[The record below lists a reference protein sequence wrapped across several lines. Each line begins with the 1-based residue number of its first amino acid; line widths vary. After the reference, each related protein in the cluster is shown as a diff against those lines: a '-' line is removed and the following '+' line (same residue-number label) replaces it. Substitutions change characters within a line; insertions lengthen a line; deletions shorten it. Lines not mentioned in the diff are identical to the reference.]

1 MIARQGM
8 LLISLTFLSA
18 ISISGVAVWYSII
31 GLMAIFSASPVAIAV
46 MGGTLEVGKLVAA
59 VWLHQSWRLPDTK
72 KWMKQ
77 YLTFAVIVL
86 MLITSMG
93 IFGFLSKAHIE
104 HAAGGKEIGAK
115 IERLTDLIAREN
127 YIIER
132 ANTKI
137 TNAQNQVVNT
147 STDTSER
154 IAELQTQ
161 IASAYD
167 RRAPE
172 VNEQQEIINR
182 SDRLVETQTK
192 TYLEQLR
199 IVDARIAQ
207 LEKHITDGEIEK
219 IQALVGVNADGVL
232 REITSQAIRDFRSVN
247 NTEKSRLL
255 NIIEEIRNADRP
267 EVKAARMEMK
277 RLRTL
282 AENEIAS
289 ATQAIEQIRA
299 TVTYTDTADIDE
311 LVDAQTALIKA
322 AYAEIDVL
330 SEDKFIFEKQYR
342 IYEADVGPIKYIAEF
357 VFTDDKAQNKDV
369 LEEAVRWVIVVII
382 FVFDPFAVMM
392 LLAATSGMNRRK
404 RRDRNPIETPP
415 DDAGKVEVDDTGR
428 VAVTSEKKKL
438 ADPDPII
445 VEKVVT
451 VEVPVEVEKLVEVE
465 KEVEVEK
472 IVEVEADVNLN
483 TPEAIAKL
491 EKRLQKKLKK
501 KGSKDDK

>member
-1 MIARQGM
+1 MKVRYQGM

-18 ISISGVAVWYSII
+18 ISISSVAVWYSII
-31 GLMAIFSASPVAIAV
+31 GLMAIFSASPMAIAI

-72 KWMKQ
+72 RWMKN
-77 YLTFAVIVL
+77 YLTVAVVVL

-132 ANTKI
+132 ANKKI
-137 TNAQNQVVNT
+137 NDAQNQVVDT
-147 STDTSER
+147 STNTSER

-161 IASAYD
+161 INNAYD
-167 RRAPE
+167 RRQPE

-192 TYLEQLR
+192 TYLDQLK

-219 IQALVGVNADGVL
+219 VQALVGVNADGVL
-232 REITSQAIRDFRSVN
+232 REITSQAIRDFRATN
-247 NTEKSRLL
+247 NTEKTRLL

-267 EVKAARMEMK
+267 EVRAARMEIK

-282 AENEIAS
+282 AEQEIAS
-289 ATQAIEQIRA
+289 ATVAIEQIRA

-311 LVDAQTALIKA
+311 LVDTQTALIKT
-322 AYAEIDVL
+322 AYTEIDTL
-330 SEDKFIFEKQYR
+330 SEEKFIYEKQYR

-357 VFTDDKAQNKDV
+357 VFTDDKAADKDM
-369 LEEAVRWVIVVII
+369 LEEAVRWVIVIII

-392 LLAATSGMNRRK
+392 LLAATSGMNRRH
-404 RRDRNPIETPP
+404 RRARNPLETPP
-415 DDAGKVEVDDTGR
+415 EDAGKVAVDETGR

-451 VEVPVEVEKLVEVE
+451 VEVPVEVEVEKLVET
-465 KEVEVEK
+465 EVEK

-501 KGSKDDK
+501 KGSKNDE

>member
-1 MIARQGM
+1 MKVRYQGM

-18 ISISGVAVWYSII
+18 ISISSVAVWYSII
-31 GLMAIFSASPVAIAV
+31 GLMAIFSASPMAIAI

-72 KWMKQ
+72 RWMKN
-77 YLTFAVIVL
+77 YLTVAVVVL

-132 ANTKI
+132 ANKKI
-137 TNAQNQVVNT
+137 NDAQNQVVDT
-147 STDTSER
+147 STNTSER

-161 IASAYD
+161 INNAYD
-167 RRAPE
+167 RRQPE

-192 TYLEQLR
+192 TYLDQLK

-219 IQALVGVNADGVL
+219 VQALVGVNADGVL
-232 REITSQAIRDFRSVN
+232 REITSQAIRDFRATN
-247 NTEKSRLL
+247 NTEKTRLL

-267 EVKAARMEMK
+267 EVRAARMEIK

-282 AENEIAS
+282 AEQEIAS
-289 ATQAIEQIRA
+289 ATVAIEQIRA

-311 LVDAQTALIKA
+311 LVDTQTALIKT
-322 AYAEIDVL
+322 AYTEIDTL
-330 SEDKFIFEKQYR
+330 SEEKFIYEKQYR

-357 VFTDDKAQNKDV
+357 VFTDDKAADKDM
-369 LEEAVRWVIVVII
+369 LEEAVRWVIVIII

-392 LLAATSGMNRRK
+392 LLAATSGMNRRH
-404 RRDRNPIETPP
+404 RRARNPLETPP
-415 DDAGKVEVDDTGR
+415 EDAGKVAVDETGR

-451 VEVPVEVEKLVEVE
+451 VEVPVEVEVEKLVET
-465 KEVEVEK
+465 EVEK
-472 IVEVEADVNLN
+472 IVEVEADVNLT
-483 TPEAIAKL
+483 TPEAVAKL

-501 KGSKDDK
+501 KGSKDDE

>member
-1 MIARQGM
+1 MKVRYQGM
-8 LLISLTFLSA
+8 LLISLTFISA
-18 ISISGVAVWYSII
+18 ISISSVAVWYSII
-31 GLMAIFSASPVAIAV
+31 GLMAIFSASPVAIAI

-72 KWMKQ
+72 RWMKN
-77 YLTFAVIVL
+77 YLTVAVVVL

-132 ANTKI
+132 ANKKI
-137 TNAQNQVVNT
+137 NDAQNQVVDT
-147 STDTSER
+147 STNTSER

-161 IASAYD
+161 INNAYD
-167 RRAPE
+167 RRQPE

-192 TYLEQLR
+192 TYLDQLK

-219 IQALVGVNADGVL
+219 VQALVGVNADGVL
-232 REITSQAIRDFRSVN
+232 REITSQAIRDFRATN
-247 NTEKSRLL
+247 NTEKTRLL

-267 EVKAARMEMK
+267 EVRAARMEIK

-282 AENEIAS
+282 AEQEIAS
-289 ATQAIEQIRA
+289 ATVAIEQIRA
-299 TVTYTDTADIDE
+299 TVTYTDTADIDA
-311 LVDAQTALIKA
+311 LVDTQTALIKT
-322 AYAEIDVL
+322 AYTEIDTL
-330 SEDKFIFEKQYR
+330 SEEKFIYEKQYR

-357 VFTDDKAQNKDV
+357 VFTDDKAADKDM
-369 LEEAVRWVIVVII
+369 LEEAVRWVIVIII

-392 LLAATSGMNRRK
+392 LLAATSGMNRRH
-404 RRDRNPIETPP
+404 RRARNPLETPP
-415 DDAGKVEVDDTGR
+415 EDAGKVAVDETGR
-428 VAVTSEKKKL
+428 VEVTSEKKRL

-445 VEKVVT
+445 VEKVV
-451 VEVPVEVEKLVEVE
+451 EVEKLVEVE
-465 KEVEVEK
+465 KEK

-501 KGSKDDK
+501 KGSNDDK

>member
-1 MIARQGM
+1 MKVRYQGM

-18 ISISGVAVWYSII
+18 ISISSVAVWYSII
-31 GLMAIFSASPVAIAV
+31 GLMAIFSASPMAIAI

-72 KWMKQ
+72 RWMKN
-77 YLTFAVIVL
+77 YLTVAVVVL

-132 ANTKI
+132 ANKKI
-137 TNAQNQVVNT
+137 NDAQNQVVDT
-147 STDTSER
+147 STNTSER

-161 IASAYD
+161 INNAYD
-167 RRAPE
+167 RRQPE

-192 TYLEQLR
+192 TYLDQLK

-219 IQALVGVNADGVL
+219 VQALVGVNADGIL
-232 REITSQAIRDFRSVN
+232 REITSQAIRDFRATN
-247 NTEKSRLL
+247 NTEKTRLL

-267 EVKAARMEMK
+267 EVRAARMEIK

-282 AENEIAS
+282 AEQEIAS
-289 ATQAIEQIRA
+289 ATVAIEQIRA

-311 LVDAQTALIKA
+311 LVDTQTALIKT
-322 AYAEIDVL
+322 AYTEIDTL
-330 SEDKFIFEKQYR
+330 SEEKFIYEKQYR

-357 VFTDDKAQNKDV
+357 VFTDDKAADKDM
-369 LEEAVRWVIVVII
+369 LEEAVRWVIVIII

-392 LLAATSGMNRRK
+392 LLAATSGMNRRH
-404 RRDRNPIETPP
+404 RRARNPLETPP
-415 DDAGKVEVDDTGR
+415 EDAGKVAVDETGR

-451 VEVPVEVEKLVEVE
+451 VEVPVEVEVEKLVET
-465 KEVEVEK
+465 EVEK
-472 IVEVEADVNLN
+472 IVEVEADVNLT
-483 TPEAIAKL
+483 TPEAVAKL

-501 KGSKDDK
+501 KGSKDD

>member
-1 MIARQGM
+1 MKVRYQGM

-18 ISISGVAVWYSII
+18 ISISSVAVWYSII
-31 GLMAIFSASPVAIAV
+31 GLMAIFSASPIAIAI

-72 KWMKQ
+72 RWMKN
-77 YLTFAVIVL
+77 YLTVAVVVL

-115 IERLTDLIAREN
+115 IVRLTDLIARET

-132 ANTKI
+132 ANNKI
-137 TNAQNQVVNT
+137 NNAQNQVVDT
-147 STDTSER
+147 STNTSER
-154 IAELQTQ
+154 IAELQSQ
-161 IASAYD
+161 ITSAYD
-167 RRAPE
+167 RRQPE

-182 SDRLVETQTK
+182 SDRLIATQTK
-192 TYLEQLR
+192 TYIEQLA

-207 LEKHITDGEIEK
+207 LEKHIANDEIK
-219 IQALVGVNADGVL
+219 KVQALVGVNADGIL
-232 REITSQAIRDFRSVN
+232 REVTSQAIRDFSATN
-247 NTEKSRLL
+247 NTEKFRLL

-267 EVKAARMEMK
+267 EVKAARMEIK

-282 AENEIAS
+282 AEKEIAS

-299 TVTYTDTADIDE
+299 TVTYTDTDDIDE
-311 LVDAQTALIKA
+311 LVDTQTALIKA
-322 AYAEIDVL
+322 AYTEIDVL
-330 SEDKFIFEKQYR
+330 SEDKFVYEKQYR

-357 VFTDDKAQNKDV
+357 VFTDDKAQNKNV

-392 LLAATSGMNRRK
+392 LLAATSGMNRRH
-404 RRDRNPIETPP
+404 RRARNPLETPP
-415 DDAGKVEVDDTGR
+415 IGSGKVEVDETGR
-428 VAVTSEKKKL
+428 VEVTSEKKNL
-438 ADPDPII
+438 TDHDPVII
-445 VEKVVT
+445 EKVIT
-451 VEVPVEVEKLVEVE
+451 VEVEKLVE
-465 KEVEVEK
+465 KEVEANV
-472 IVEVEADVNLN
+472 DLT
-483 TPEAIAKL
+483 TPQAIASL

-501 KGSKDDK
+501 KGSNDDK

>member
-1 MIARQGM
+1 MKVRYQGM
-8 LLISLTFLSA
+8 LLISLTFISA
-18 ISISGVAVWYSII
+18 ISISSVAVWYSII
-31 GLMAIFSASPVAIAV
+31 GLMAIFSASPVAIAI

-72 KWMKQ
+72 RWMKN
-77 YLTFAVIVL
+77 YLTVAVVVL

-132 ANTKI
+132 ANKKI
-137 TNAQNQVVNT
+137 NDAQNQVVDT
-147 STDTSER
+147 STNTSER

-161 IASAYD
+161 INNAYD
-167 RRAPE
+167 RRQPE

-192 TYLEQLR
+192 TYLDQLK

-219 IQALVGVNADGVL
+219 VQALVGVNADGVL
-232 REITSQAIRDFRSVN
+232 REITSQAIRDFRATN
-247 NTEKSRLL
+247 NTEKTRLL

-267 EVKAARMEMK
+267 EVRAARMEIK

-282 AENEIAS
+282 AEQEIAS
-289 ATQAIEQIRA
+289 ATVAIEQIRA
-299 TVTYTDTADIDE
+299 TVTYTDTADIDA
-311 LVDAQTALIKA
+311 LVDTQTALIKT
-322 AYAEIDVL
+322 AYTEIDTL
-330 SEDKFIFEKQYR
+330 SEEKFVYEKQYR

-357 VFTDDKAQNKDV
+357 VFTDDKAADKDM
-369 LEEAVRWVIVVII
+369 LEEAVRWVIVIII

-392 LLAATSGMNRRK
+392 LLAATSGMNRRH
-404 RRDRNPIETPP
+404 RRARNPLETPP
-415 DDAGKVEVDDTGR
+415 DDVGKVAVDETGR
-428 VAVTSEKKKL
+428 VEVTSEKKKL

-445 VEKVVT
+445 VEKVV
-451 VEVPVEVEKLVEVE
+451 EVEKLVEVE
-465 KEVEVEK
+465 KEK

-501 KGSKDDK
+501 KGSNDDK

>member
-1 MIARQGM
+1 MKVRYQGM

-18 ISISGVAVWYSII
+18 ISISSVAVWYSII
-31 GLMAIFSASPVAIAV
+31 GLMAIFSASPMAIAI

-72 KWMKQ
+72 RWMKN
-77 YLTFAVIVL
+77 YLTVAVVVL

-132 ANTKI
+132 ANKKI
-137 TNAQNQVVNT
+137 NDAQNQVVDT
-147 STDTSER
+147 STNTSER

-161 IASAYD
+161 INNAYD
-167 RRAPE
+167 RRQPE

-192 TYLEQLR
+192 TYLDQLK

-219 IQALVGVNADGVL
+219 VQALVGVNADGVL
-232 REITSQAIRDFRSVN
+232 REITSQAIRDFRATN
-247 NTEKSRLL
+247 NTEKTRLL

-267 EVKAARMEMK
+267 EVRAARMEIK

-282 AENEIAS
+282 AEQEIAS
-289 ATQAIEQIRA
+289 ATVAIEQIRA

-311 LVDAQTALIKA
+311 LVDTQTALIKT
-322 AYAEIDVL
+322 AYTEIDTL
-330 SEDKFIFEKQYR
+330 SEEKFIYEKQYR

-357 VFTDDKAQNKDV
+357 VFTDDKAADKDM
-369 LEEAVRWVIVVII
+369 LEEAVRWVIVIII

-392 LLAATSGMNRRK
+392 LLAATSGMNRRH
-404 RRDRNPIETPP
+404 RRARNPLETPP
-415 DDAGKVEVDDTGR
+415 EDAGKVAVDETGR

-451 VEVPVEVEKLVEVE
+451 VEVPVEVEVEKLVET
-465 KEVEVEK
+465 EVEK

-501 KGSKDDK
+501 KGSKDD

>member
-1 MIARQGM
+1 MKVRYQGM

-18 ISISGVAVWYSII
+18 ISISSVAVWYSII
-31 GLMAIFSASPVAIAV
+31 GLMAIFSASPMAIAI

-72 KWMKQ
+72 RWMKN
-77 YLTFAVIVL
+77 YLTVAVVVL
-86 MLITSMG
+86 MLIPSMG

-132 ANTKI
+132 ANKKI
-137 TNAQNQVVNT
+137 NDAQNQVVDT
-147 STDTSER
+147 STNTSER

-161 IASAYD
+161 INNAYD
-167 RRAPE
+167 RRQPE

-192 TYLEQLR
+192 TYLDQLK

-219 IQALVGVNADGVL
+219 VQALVGVNADGVL
-232 REITSQAIRDFRSVN
+232 REITSQAIRDFRATN
-247 NTEKSRLL
+247 NTEKTRLL

-267 EVKAARMEMK
+267 EVRAARMEIK

-282 AENEIAS
+282 AEQEIAS
-289 ATQAIEQIRA
+289 ATVAIEQIRA

-311 LVDAQTALIKA
+311 LVDTQTALIKT
-322 AYAEIDVL
+322 AYTEIDTL
-330 SEDKFIFEKQYR
+330 SEEKFIYEKQYR

-357 VFTDDKAQNKDV
+357 VFTDDKAADKDM
-369 LEEAVRWVIVVII
+369 LEEAVRWVIVIII

-392 LLAATSGMNRRK
+392 LLAATSGMNRRH
-404 RRDRNPIETPP
+404 RRARNPLETPP
-415 DDAGKVEVDDTGR
+415 EDAGKVAVDETGR

-451 VEVPVEVEKLVEVE
+451 VEVPVEVEVEKLVET
-465 KEVEVEK
+465 EVEK
-472 IVEVEADVNLN
+472 IVEVEADVNLT
-483 TPEAIAKL
+483 TPEAVAKL

-501 KGSKDDK
+501 KGSKNDE

>member
-1 MIARQGM
+1 MKVRYQGM
-8 LLISLTFLSA
+8 LLISLTFISA
-18 ISISGVAVWYSII
+18 ISISSVAVWYSII
-31 GLMAIFSASPVAIAV
+31 GLMAIFSASPVAIAI

-72 KWMKQ
+72 RWMKN
-77 YLTFAVIVL
+77 YLTVAVVVL

-132 ANTKI
+132 ANKKI
-137 TNAQNQVVNT
+137 NDAQNQVVDT
-147 STDTSER
+147 STNTSER

-161 IASAYD
+161 INNAYD
-167 RRAPE
+167 RRQPE

-192 TYLEQLR
+192 TYLDQLK

-219 IQALVGVNADGVL
+219 VQALVGVNADGVL
-232 REITSQAIRDFRSVN
+232 REITSQAIRDFRATN
-247 NTEKSRLL
+247 NTEKTRLL

-267 EVKAARMEMK
+267 EVRAARMEIK

-282 AENEIAS
+282 AEQEIAS
-289 ATQAIEQIRA
+289 ATVAIEQIRA
-299 TVTYTDTADIDE
+299 TVTYTDTADIDA
-311 LVDAQTALIKA
+311 LVDTQTALIKT
-322 AYAEIDVL
+322 AYTEIDTL
-330 SEDKFIFEKQYR
+330 SEEKFVYEKQYR

-357 VFTDDKAQNKDV
+357 VFTDDKAANKDM
-369 LEEAVRWVIVVII
+369 LEEAVRWVIVIII

-392 LLAATSGMNRRK
+392 LLAATSGMNRRH
-404 RRDRNPIETPP
+404 RRARNPLETPP
-415 DDAGKVEVDDTGR
+415 EDSGKVAVDETGR

-438 ADPDPII
+438 ADPEPII
-445 VEKVVT
+445 VEKV
-451 VEVPVEVEKLVEVE
+451 VEVEKLVEVE
-465 KEVEVEK
+465 KEK

-501 KGSKDDK
+501 KGSNDDK

>member
-1 MIARQGM
+1 MKVRYQGM
-8 LLISLTFLSA
+8 LLISLTFISA
-18 ISISGVAVWYSII
+18 ISISSVAVWYSII
-31 GLMAIFSASPVAIAV
+31 GLMAIFSASPVAIAI

-72 KWMKQ
+72 RWMKN
-77 YLTFAVIVL
+77 YLTVAVVVL

-132 ANTKI
+132 ANKKI
-137 TNAQNQVVNT
+137 NDAQNQVVDT
-147 STDTSER
+147 STNTSER

-161 IASAYD
+161 INNAYD
-167 RRAPE
+167 RRQPE

-192 TYLEQLR
+192 TYLDQLK

-219 IQALVGVNADGVL
+219 VQALVGVNADGVL
-232 REITSQAIRDFRSVN
+232 REITSQAIRDFRATN
-247 NTEKSRLL
+247 NTEKTRLL

-267 EVKAARMEMK
+267 EVRAARMEIK

-282 AENEIAS
+282 AEQEIAS
-289 ATQAIEQIRA
+289 ATVAIEQIRA

-311 LVDAQTALIKA
+311 LVDTQTALIKT
-322 AYAEIDVL
+322 AYTEIDTL
-330 SEDKFIFEKQYR
+330 SEEKFVYEKQYR

-357 VFTDDKAQNKDV
+357 VFTDDKAANKDM
-369 LEEAVRWVIVVII
+369 LEEAVRWVIVIII

-392 LLAATSGMNRRK
+392 LLAATSGMNRRH
-404 RRDRNPIETPP
+404 RRARNPLETPP
-415 DDAGKVEVDDTGR
+415 EDSGKVAVDETGR

-438 ADPDPII
+438 ADPEPII
-445 VEKVVT
+445 VEKV
-451 VEVPVEVEKLVEVE
+451 VEVEKLVEVE
-465 KEVEVEK
+465 KEK
-472 IVEVEADVNLN
+472 IVEVEADVNLT

-501 KGSKDDK
+501 KGSNDDK

>member
-1 MIARQGM
+1 MKVRYQGM

-18 ISISGVAVWYSII
+18 ISISSVAVWYSII
-31 GLMAIFSASPVAIAV
+31 GLMAIFSASPIAIAI

-72 KWMKQ
+72 RWMKN
-77 YLTFAVIVL
+77 YLTVAVVVL

-132 ANTKI
+132 ANKKI
-137 TNAQNQVVNT
+137 NDAQNQVVDT
-147 STDTSER
+147 STNTSER

-161 IASAYD
+161 INNAYD
-167 RRAPE
+167 RRQPE

-192 TYLEQLR
+192 TYLDQLK

-219 IQALVGVNADGVL
+219 VQALVGVNADGVL
-232 REITSQAIRDFRSVN
+232 REITSQAIRDFRATN
-247 NTEKSRLL
+247 NTEKTRLL

-267 EVKAARMEMK
+267 EVRAARMEIK

-282 AENEIAS
+282 AEQEIAS
-289 ATQAIEQIRA
+289 ATVAIEQIRA

-311 LVDAQTALIKA
+311 LVDTQTALIKT
-322 AYAEIDVL
+322 AYTEIDTL
-330 SEDKFIFEKQYR
+330 SEEKFIYEKQYR

-357 VFTDDKAQNKDV
+357 VFTDDKAADKDM
-369 LEEAVRWVIVVII
+369 LEEAVRWVIVIII

-392 LLAATSGMNRRK
+392 LLAATSGMNRRH
-404 RRDRNPIETPP
+404 RRARNPLETPP
-415 DDAGKVEVDDTGR
+415 EDAGKVAVDETGR

-451 VEVPVEVEKLVEVE
+451 VEVPVEVEVEKLVET
-465 KEVEVEK
+465 EVEK
-472 IVEVEADVNLN
+472 IVEVEADVNLT
-483 TPEAIAKL
+483 TPEAVAKL

-501 KGSKDDK
+501 KGSKNDE

>member
-1 MIARQGM
+1 MKVRYQGM
-8 LLISLTFLSA
+8 LLISLTFISA
-18 ISISGVAVWYSII
+18 ISISSVAVWYSII
-31 GLMAIFSASPVAIAV
+31 GLMAIFSASPVAIAI

-72 KWMKQ
+72 RWMKN
-77 YLTFAVIVL
+77 YLTVAVVVL

-132 ANTKI
+132 ANKKI
-137 TNAQNQVVNT
+137 NDAQNQVVDT
-147 STDTSER
+147 STNTSER

-161 IASAYD
+161 INNAYD
-167 RRAPE
+167 RRQPE

-192 TYLEQLR
+192 TYLDQLK

-219 IQALVGVNADGVL
+219 VQALVGVNADGVL
-232 REITSQAIRDFRSVN
+232 REITSQAIRDFRATN
-247 NTEKSRLL
+247 NTEKTRLL

-267 EVKAARMEMK
+267 EVRAARMEIK

-282 AENEIAS
+282 AEQEIAS
-289 ATQAIEQIRA
+289 ATVAIEQIRA

-311 LVDAQTALIKA
+311 LVDTQTALIKT
-322 AYAEIDVL
+322 AYTEIDTL
-330 SEDKFIFEKQYR
+330 SEEKFVYEKQYR

-357 VFTDDKAQNKDV
+357 VFTDDKAANKDM
-369 LEEAVRWVIVVII
+369 LEEAVRWVIVIII

-392 LLAATSGMNRRK
+392 LLAATSGMNRRN
-404 RRDRNPIETPP
+404 RRARNPLETPP
-415 DDAGKVEVDDTGR
+415 EDSGKVAVDETGS

-438 ADPDPII
+438 ADPEPII
-445 VEKVVT
+445 VEKV
-451 VEVPVEVEKLVEVE
+451 VEVEKLVEVE
-465 KEVEVEK
+465 KEK

-501 KGSKDDK
+501 KGSNDDK

>member
-1 MIARQGM
+1 MKVRYQGM

-18 ISISGVAVWYSII
+18 ISISSVAVWYSII
-31 GLMAIFSASPVAIAV
+31 GLMAIFSASPMAIAI

-72 KWMKQ
+72 RWMKN
-77 YLTFAVIVL
+77 YLTVAVVVL

-132 ANTKI
+132 ANKKI
-137 TNAQNQVVNT
+137 NDAQNQVVDT
-147 STDTSER
+147 STNTSER

-161 IASAYD
+161 INNAYD
-167 RRAPE
+167 RRQPE

-192 TYLEQLR
+192 TYLDQLK

-219 IQALVGVNADGVL
+219 VQALVGVNADGVL
-232 REITSQAIRDFRSVN
+232 REITSQAIRDFRATN
-247 NTEKSRLL
+247 NTEKTRLL

-267 EVKAARMEMK
+267 EVRAARMEIK

-282 AENEIAS
+282 AEQEIAS
-289 ATQAIEQIRA
+289 ATVAIEQIRA

-311 LVDAQTALIKA
+311 LVDTQTALIKT
-322 AYAEIDVL
+322 AYTEIDTL
-330 SEDKFIFEKQYR
+330 SEEKFIYEKQYR

-357 VFTDDKAQNKDV
+357 VFTDDKAADKDM
-369 LEEAVRWVIVVII
+369 LEEAVRWVIVIII

-392 LLAATSGMNRRK
+392 LLAATSGMNRRH
-404 RRDRNPIETPP
+404 RRARNPLETPP
-415 DDAGKVEVDDTGR
+415 EDAGKVAVDETGR

-451 VEVPVEVEKLVEVE
+451 VEVPVEVEVEKLVET
-465 KEVEVEK
+465 EVEK

-501 KGSKDDK
+501 KGSNDDK

>member
-18 ISISGVAVWYSII
+18 VSISGVAVWYSII
-31 GLMAIFSASPVAIAV
+31 GLMAIFSASPIAIAV

-115 IERLTDLIAREN
+115 IERLSDLIDREN

-137 TNAQNQVVNT
+137 NNAQTQVVDT
-147 STDTSER
+147 STNTSER
-154 IAELQTQ
+154 ISALQTQ

-172 VNEQQEIINR
+172 INEQQEIINR
-182 SDRLVETQTK
+182 SDRLVEIQTK
-192 TYLEQLR
+192 TYLEQLA

-207 LEKHITDGEIEK
+207 LEKHISNDEIK
-219 IQALVGVNADGVL
+219 KVQALVGVNADGVL
-232 REITSQAIRDFRSVN
+232 REITSAAIRDFRSVN
-247 NTEKSRLL
+247 NAEKSRLL

-267 EVKAARMEMK
+267 EVKAARMEIK

-282 AENEIAS
+282 AEKEIAS

-299 TVTYTDTADIDE
+299 TITYTGTEDIDD
-311 LVDAQTALIKA
+311 LIDVQTDLIKA
-322 AYAEIDVL
+322 AYTAIDVL
-330 SEDKFIFEKQYR
+330 SEDKFMFEKQYR

-357 VFTDDKAQNKDV
+357 VFTTDKAQNKDV

-415 DDAGKVEVDDTGR
+415 EDAGKVEVDETGR
-428 VAVTSEKKKL
+428 VEVTSEKKNL
-438 ADPDPII
+438 TDIIPEPVI
-445 VEKVVT
+445 VEKVIT

-465 KEVEVEK
+465 K
-472 IVEVEADVNLN
+472 IVNVEADVNLT

-501 KGSKDDK
+501 KGSNDDK